1 MFKHE
6 NNGAYKGK
14 IAEVTESHDIF
25 LWKKGGIM
33 KKSYK

>member
-1 MFKHE
+1 MFRYE

-14 IAEVTESHDIF
+14 NAEVTESHDIF
-25 LWKKGGIM
+25 LWKKEEIM